1 MLDTILH
8 LLQRRNDYIV
18 NRNLQQVKGKLQS
31 GAHAI
36 KSFLHNIKRILLEQF
51 NKNIYTRI
59 LFTNAIVFIIALIVL
74 MLFSNFMVKQ
84 ATYDQVQQDLLR
96 KSKRV
101 NFVLTTKELTWKNSI
116 TDQTEIEQDLLRFLA
131 DSFDAR
137 ITVFDR
143 QGTIISTSAEQE
155 VVPGSKVD
163 TKFVEKLTSGETS
176 VTRTA
181 DSETGQLTFTAS
193 IPMGNNEDTN
203 NTVENGILLETQPAN
218 LDITINKMNLI
229 LLLGGI
235 VVLIIIIVVSVYLAM
250 CISRPISRLAT
261 SITEI
266 NMGSYANSNDEQP
279 LDEINVLARQVNKL
293 KLRLE
298 NMQAESYKIEEE
310 RTRLFAEISHEL
322 RTPLTAVQ
330 GFTEAI
336 RDGMVEDEAL
346 QKKYLDMIYTQTL
359 HINRL
364 VDDIL
369 SLSRLESGAV
379 TVKKLPLDLVAL
391 AGGVVM
397 SMEGLAKKNNNSI
410 LFEQKIENAVVVGD
424 VDRMEQILRNLLK
437 NSINATENGIIKVGV
452 EPGQYEVIVT
462 IEDNGIGITPDDLP
476 HIWDRFYRVK
486 NIRNINMTETG
497 TGLGLVIVKKLVQ
510 LQDGKIDAESKIG
523 NGTTFRISFPLFIP
537 KN

>member
-1 MLDTILH
+1 
-8 LLQRRNDYIV
+8 V

-163 TKFVEKLTSGETS
+163 AKFVEKLTSGETS
-176 VTRTA
+176 VMRTA
-181 DSETGQLTFTAS
+181 DSETGQLTYTAA
-193 IPMGNNEDTN
+193 IPMGNSENIGD
-203 NTVENGILLETQPAN
+203 TVENGILLETEPAN
-218 LDITINKMNLI
+218 LDLTLNKMQLF
-229 LLLGGI
+229 LLLGGMVI
-235 VVLIIIIVVSVYLAM
+235 LIIIIVVSVNLAI
-250 CISRPISRLAT
+250 CISRPISRLST
-261 SITEI
+261 NITEI
-266 NMGSYANSNDEQP
+266 NMGNYVNSDDDQP
-279 LDEINVLARQVNKL
+279 LDEINVLASQVNKL

-298 NMQAESYKIEEE
+298 NMQAESSKIEEE

-359 HINRL
+359 HITRL

-391 AGGVVM
+391 TGGVVM
-397 SMEGLAKKNNNSI
+397 SLEGLAKKNNNSI
-410 LFEQKIENAVVVGD
+410 LFDKKTENAVVVGD
-424 VDRMEQILRNLLK
+424 IDRMEQILRNLLK
-437 NSINATENGIIKVGV
+437 NAINATENGIIKV
-452 EPGQYEVIVT
+452 EIELDQHEVLVT
-462 IEDNGIGITPDDLP
+462 IEDNGTGIPPDDLP

-486 NIRNINMTETG
+486 NLRNISMDEKG

-510 LQDGKIDAESKIG
+510 LQDGKIDAESQIG
-523 NGTTFRISFPLFIP
+523 NGTTFRISFPIYIP
-537 KN
+537 RN

>member
-1 MLDTILH
+1 M
-8 LLQRRNDYIV
+8 
-18 NRNLQQVKGKLQS
+18 NRNLEKCKARIQS
-31 GAHAI
+31 VTGACR
-36 KSFLHNIKRILLEQF
+36 KFLHNIKRILLEQF

-59 LFTNAIVFIIALIVL
+59 VFTNVIVFAIALIVL
-74 MLFSNFMVKQ
+74 MVFSNSIVKQ

-101 NFVLTTKELTWKNSI
+101 NFALTTQTLTWKNSI
-116 TDQTEIEQDLLRFLA
+116 TDQTEVEQDLLRFLA

-163 TKFVEKLTSGETS
+163 AKFVEKLTSGETS
-176 VTRTA
+176 VIRTA
-181 DSETGQLTFTAS
+181 DSETGQLTFTAT
-193 IPMGNNEDTN
+193 IPMGNSEDIIGD
-203 NTVENGILLETQPAN
+203 TVENGILLEIEPAN
-218 LDITINKMNLI
+218 LDLALNKMHLI
-229 LLLGGI
+229 LLLGGMVI
-235 VVLIIIIVVSVYLAM
+235 LIIIIVVSVYLAM
-250 CISRPISRLAT
+250 CISRPISRLST

-266 NMGSYANSNDEQP
+266 NMGNYVNNDDDYA
-279 LDEINVLARQVNKL
+279 LDEINVLANQVNKL

-298 NMQAESYKIEEE
+298 NMQSESSKIEEE
-310 RTRLFAEISHEL
+310 RTRLFSEISHEL

-359 HINRL
+359 HITRL

-391 AGGVVM
+391 ASGVVM

-410 LFEQKIENAVVVGD
+410 LFDKKTENAVVIGD
-424 VDRMEQILRNLLK
+424 IDRMEQILRNLLK
-437 NSINATENGIIKVGV
+437 NAINATENGIIKVGV
-452 EPGQYEVIVT
+452 ELYQYEVLVT
-462 IEDNGIGITPDDLP
+462 IDDNGIGIPPDDLP

-486 NIRNINMTETG
+486 NLRNINMDEKG

-510 LQDGKIDAESKIG
+510 LQDGKIDAESQIG
-523 NGTTFRISFPLFIP
+523 NGTTFCISFPLFIP
-537 KN
+537 RN

>member
-1 MLDTILH
+1 
-8 LLQRRNDYIV
+8 V
-18 NRNLQQVKGKLQS
+18 NRNLQKYKGVLQLAAS
-31 GAHAI
+31 AFR
-36 KSFLHNIKRILLEQF
+36 KFLHNIKNIVLEQF

-59 LFTNAIVFIIALIVL
+59 VFTNAIVFTIALIVL
-74 MLFSNFMVKQ
+74 MFFSNSIVKQ
-84 ATYDQVQQDLLR
+84 ATYNQVQQDLLR

-101 NFVLTTKELTWKNSI
+101 NFALTTKELTWKNAI

-163 TKFVEKLTSGETS
+163 NKFIGKLTSGETS
-176 VTRTA
+176 VIRTA
-181 DSETGQLTFTAS
+181 DSETGQLTFTAA
-193 IPMGNNEDTN
+193 IPMGNSEDIGD
-203 NTVENGILLETQPAN
+203 TVENGILLETQPAN
-218 LDITINKMNLI
+218 LDLTLNKMNLI
-229 LLLGGI
+229 LLLGGMVI
-235 VVLIIIIVVSVYLAM
+235 LIIIIVVSVYLAM
-250 CISRPISRLAT
+250 CISKPIARLST

-266 NMGSYANSNDEQP
+266 NMGNYVNSDDDQP
-279 LDEINVLARQVNKL
+279 LEEINILASQVNKL

-298 NMQAESYKIEEE
+298 NMQSESSKIEEE

-346 QKKYLDMIYTQTL
+346 QKKYLDMIYIQTL
-359 HINRL
+359 HINRI

-391 AGGVVM
+391 ASGVVM
-397 SMEGLAKKNNNSI
+397 SMEGLAKKKNNSI
-410 LFEQKIENAVVVGD
+410 LFEKKTENAVVVGD
-424 VDRMEQILRNLLK
+424 IDRMEQILRNLLK
-437 NSINATENGIIKVGV
+437 NAINATENGIIKVGV
-452 EPGQYEVIVT
+452 ELNQYEVLVT
-462 IEDNGIGITPDDLP
+462 IDDNGIGVPPDDLP

-486 NIRNINMTETG
+486 NLRNINMDEKG

-510 LQDGKIDAESKIG
+510 LQDGKIDAKSQIG
-523 NGTTFRISFPLFIP
+523 NGTTFCISFPIFTPI
-537 KN
+537 N

>member
-1 MLDTILH
+1 M
-8 LLQRRNDYIV
+8 NSK
-18 NRNLQQVKGKLQS
+18 LQQGKGKLQS
-31 GAHAI
+31 LALAF
-36 KSFLHNIKRILLEQF
+36 KKFLYNIKQLLLEQF

-59 LFTNAIVFIIALIVL
+59 LFTNVIVFMIALIVL
-74 MLFSNFMVKQ
+74 VTFSNFIVKQ

-101 NFVLTTKELTWKNSI
+101 NFALTTQELTWKNSI
-116 TDQTEIEQDLLRFLA
+116 TDHTEIEQDLLRFLA

-163 TKFVEKLTSGETS
+163 NKFVEKLTSGETS
-176 VTRTA
+176 VTRT
-181 DSETGQLTFTAS
+181 DDNETGQLTFTAS
-193 IPMGNNEDTN
+193 IPMGNSEDSED
-203 NTVENGILLETQPAN
+203 TVENGILLETQPAN
-218 LDITINKMNLI
+218 LDRTLNKMNLV
-229 LLLGGI
+229 LLLGGMVI
-235 VVLIIIIVVSVYLAM
+235 LIIIIVVSVYLAM
-250 CISRPISRLAT
+250 CISRQISRLTT
-261 SITEI
+261 SIAEI
-266 NMGSYANSNDEQP
+266 NMGSYDNCDDEQP
-279 LDEINVLARQVNKL
+279 LDEINVLASHVNKL

-298 NMQAESYKIEEE
+298 NIQAESDKIEEE
-310 RTRLFAEISHEL
+310 RTKLFAEISHEL

-346 QKKYLDMIYTQTL
+346 QKKYIDMIYTQTL
-359 HINRL
+359 HITRL
-364 VDDIL
+364 VEDIL
-369 SLSRLESGAV
+369 VLSRLESGAV

-391 AGGVVM
+391 ASGVVM

-410 LFEQKIENAVVVGD
+410 LFEKKIENAVVVGD

-437 NSINATENGIIKVGV
+437 NAINATENGIIKVAV
-452 EPGQYEVIVT
+452 ETSQYEVLVT
-462 IEDNGIGITPDDLP
+462 IEDNGIGIPSDDLP

-486 NIRNINMTETG
+486 NLRNINLLEKG

-510 LQDGKIDAESKIG
+510 LQGGKIDAESQIG
-523 NGTTFRISFPLFIP
+523 NGTTFRISIPLFIQH
-537 KN
+537 